1 MATIEERYVQ
11 KFSKSVD
18 WHERGTDVFAG
29 GVTHQTRF
37 TSPFAVYIDH
47 ADGPFKYDVDDNQII
62 DYVMGNGSLLMGHNP
77 SEVVAAVNAQASRG
91 THLGGATTHEI
102 RYAEAVKDLMPNL
115 ERVRFTS
122 SGTESTYLAIRLAR
136 AYTGKTKIVKFREHF
151 HGWHDYVTPESG
163 QSLGGVP
170 QAALDTVIVAPT
182 DVAAV
187 DRILTN
193 DSDVAAV
200 IVECNGAHYGT
211 FPLLNP
217 QFLQDIRD
225 VTSKHGVV
233 FIMDEVITGFRLS
246 SGGAQGRWNLEP
258 DLTTM
263 AKIIAGGQ
271 PGAAV
276 GGRADIMELMSFRDD
291 PEWDSVGRVPQG
303 GTFNAQPVTAAAG
316 TATLHAIATQGVNAR
331 ADAMALR
338 LKDGL
343 NEAFI
348 QNEVTGHAHG
358 IASIVH
364 INLGA
369 ECDCDRGLCAM
380 PYEHI
385 YQTMPQEMTKAM
397 RRAMLVNGVDMMGGR
412 AFLVSSAHEEEVI
425 DRTLEAFSAS
435 LKELREE
442 GVV

>member
-1 MATIEERYVQ
+1 MPTIEERYRE
-11 KFSKSVD
+11 KFASSAS
-18 WHERGTDVFAG
+18 WHERGKTLFAG

-47 ADGPFKYDVDDNQII
+47 ADGPFKYDVDENQII

-77 SEVVAAVNAQASRG
+77 PDVIAAVNAQAGRG

-102 RYAEAVKDLMPNL
+102 RYAEAVKSLMPGL

-136 AYTGKTKIVKFREHF
+136 AHTGKTKLVKFHEHF

-163 QSLGGVP
+163 QALGGIPRAV
-170 QAALDTVIVAPT
+170 LDSVIVAPV

-187 DRILTN
+187 DRILSE
-193 DSDVAAV
+193 DDDVAAV

-211 FPLLNP
+211 YPLLNP
-217 QFLQDIRD
+217 QFLQDLRE
-225 VTSKHGVV
+225 VTTKHTVV

-246 SGGAQGRWNLEP
+246 PGGAQARWNIEP

-263 AKIIAGGQ
+263 AKIIAGGH

-276 GGRADIMELMSFRDD
+276 GGKADIMELMAFRND
-291 PEWDSVGRVPQG
+291 PAWDTVGRVPQG

-316 TATLHAIATQGVNAR
+316 IATLSAIANQGVNER
-331 ADAMALR
+331 ADAMAAR

-343 NEAFI
+343 NEAFMR
-348 QNEVTGHAHG
+348 NEITGHAHG
-358 IASIVH
+358 VASIVH

-369 ECDCDRGLCAM
+369 DCDCDRELCTM
-380 PYEHI
+380 PYSEV
-385 YQTMPQEMTKAM
+385 YRTMPLETTRAV

-412 AFLVSSAHEEEVI
+412 AFLVSSAHDEEVV
-425 DRTLEAFSAS
+425 DRTLDAFSRS
-435 LKELREE
+435 LKDLRAE